1 MCFLQN
7 PCCFF
12 HRVLYFTL
20 IMVKNNNNN
29 KNILVHAQKKTTAN
43 KKAKWASP
51 GAHLTFC
58 FAFVCVRTC
67 FLSRTVCMYWDVHEA
82 CQLMDIFVNTE
93 CNVIVFS
100 LCSFSLLLFLFFTGC
115 SLLSVF
121 FSTPTSSFSHTLPLF
136 VYSLRPV
143 PSVSF
148 YLSFACYLSCPL
160 HVVSVFLGPF
170 LPLPIPFL
178 YPLPPLAGG
187 AGN

>member
-1 MCFLQN
+1 
-7 PCCFF
+7 
-12 HRVLYFTL
+12 
-20 IMVKNNNNN
+20 
-29 KNILVHAQKKTTAN
+29 
-43 KKAKWASP
+43 
-51 GAHLTFC
+51 
-58 FAFVCVRTC
+58 
-67 FLSRTVCMYWDVHEA
+67 
-82 CQLMDIFVNTE
+82 MDIFVNTE

-121 FSTPTSSFSHTLPLF
+121 FPTPTSSFSHTLHLF

-148 YLSFACYLSCPL
+148 YLSFAFCVSCSI

-178 YPLPPLAGG
+178 YPLPPLAVG